1 MPKHNYFPC
10 VNFLLGVV
18 LVFYLSACAENP
30 DEFTPTETIITDT
43 STPGPT
49 ITPTI
54 TLTQTET
61 QTPLPTDT
69 PTWTPLPTV
78 TLTPTTTLFVLE
90 KTSIAPDLPVLSVG
104 NAWAISAIAEWVVDG
119 MTDFE
124 WTPDA
129 SSLVVATPNRIEL
142 FDILTRENWRSL
154 YPQMEGIRQI
164 EFSPGGNWLVSS
176 SYTGTEGTGYITSLE
191 QWYGVDLKP
200 LGVFGVVER
209 GLSDMEFSSTGLT
222 LITAFS
228 TIVEEESSVEF
239 WDVPSWSISK
249 TLRVGSVLDLSISNF
264 GQRMATSPHRY
275 GISMWNIEDPV
286 SMVFRNPTAFTSAI
300 TTAQFSPD
308 GSLLATAH
316 YDGSTRIWNAFDGT
330 LIRTMSTDS
339 VVESLA
345 FSPDGSLLATSSS
358 FDDYLVRIWR
368 VDNGELLR
376 TLGGHSAGVDHLLFS
391 PFGDMLVSGSYDGQI
406 IVWGIRP

>member
-1 MPKHNYFPC
+1 MIERNYSAF
-10 VNFLLGVV
+10 VSLLLGIG
-18 LVFYLSACAENP
+18 LVFSLSACVENP
-30 DEFTPTETIITDT
+30 DEFTPTGTIIADT
-43 STPGPT
+43 SAPDPT

-61 QTPLPTDT
+61 PTSLPTDT

-78 TLTPTTTLFVLE
+78 TLTPTTTLLVLE
-90 KTSIAPDLPVLSVG
+90 QTPITPNLPVITVE
-104 NAWAISAIAEWVVDG
+104 NAWATSAIAEWVVDG

-129 SSLVVATPNRIEL
+129 SSLAVATPDRIEI

-154 YPQMEGIRQI
+154 YPLIEGIRQI

-176 SYTGTEGTGYITSLE
+176 SYTGTEETGYTTSLE
-191 QWYGVDLKP
+191 QWYGIDLKP
-200 LGVFGVVER
+200 LGVFGVVEL
-209 GLSDMEFSSTGLT
+209 GLSDMEFSSNGLT
-222 LITAFS
+222 LVTAFS
-228 TIVEEESSVEF
+228 TIVEDESSVDF
-239 WDVPSWSISK
+239 WDVSNWSINK

-275 GISMWNIEDPV
+275 GISMWNLEDPV

-316 YDGSTRIWNAFDGT
+316 YDGSARIWNAFDGT
-330 LIRTMSTDS
+330 LIRIMSTDS

-368 VDNGELLR
+368 VDNGDLLR

-391 PFGDMLVSGSYDGQI
+391 PFGDLIVSGSYDGQI